1 MKSILILIV
10 LSLSNYSLAAVDKKV
25 LKKHFE
31 EADKLVSKVDILNLG
46 TQCFDQ
52 NDDKKGLIVK
62 TEVVAAKWP
71 LFPKMKY
78 DIVLG
83 EYLSPTV
90 TLEKGSTQYGDT
102 DIITKNRANQGLHI
116 RKGYGDYLYY
126 RTYEN
131 STTSIE
137 ICLDDTSDDED
148 ICIVP
153 ESGIS
158 CGCDDYGT
166 QYITKVKEIYGY
178 CY

>member
-10 LSLSNYSLAAVDKKV
+10 LSLSNYSLAAVDKNV

-71 LFPKMKY
+71 LFPEMKY

-102 DIITKNRANQGLHI
+102 DIITKIELTKAYISEKFLEIIYIIGL
-116 RKGYGDYLYY
+116 
-126 RTYEN
+126 
-131 STTSIE
+131 
-137 ICLDDTSDDED
+137 
-148 ICIVP
+148 
-153 ESGIS
+153 
-158 CGCDDYGT
+158 
-166 QYITKVKEIYGY
+166 TKTALLQ
-178 CY
+178 